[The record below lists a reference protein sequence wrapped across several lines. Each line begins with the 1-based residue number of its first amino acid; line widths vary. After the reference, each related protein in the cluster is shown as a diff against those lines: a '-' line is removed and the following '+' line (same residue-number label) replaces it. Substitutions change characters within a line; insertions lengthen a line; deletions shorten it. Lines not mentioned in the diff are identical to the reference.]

1 MTDSSYIPL
10 IYRRQ
15 GGNEMVVKNGGLI
28 TVEAGGAIQN
38 GAGAAALFSSN
49 VNTIVKLTQA
59 AYDALSPPD
68 ASTLYAIVG

>member
-28 TVEAGGAIQN
+28 TVEAGGAIRN
-38 GAGAAALFSSN
+38 GAGAVFSSN

-59 AYDALSPPD
+59 AYDAPSPPS
-68 ASTLYAIVG
+68 AATLYLIDG